1 MTALGER
8 NPQLRQ
14 TTLTAST
21 ALALLALSDVP
32 TILVFPGLEQLFAIM
47 RIAGYVA
54 LTIGCIIICARAFLI
69 FILQSHSLV
78 NLELGKPNPNSVL
91 GAVRS
96 IRLDGR

>member
-47 RIAGYVA
+47 RIAES
-54 LTIGCIIICARAFLI
+54 T
-69 FILQSHSLV
+69 
-78 NLELGKPNPNSVL
+78 
-91 GAVRS
+91 
-96 IRLDGR
+96 